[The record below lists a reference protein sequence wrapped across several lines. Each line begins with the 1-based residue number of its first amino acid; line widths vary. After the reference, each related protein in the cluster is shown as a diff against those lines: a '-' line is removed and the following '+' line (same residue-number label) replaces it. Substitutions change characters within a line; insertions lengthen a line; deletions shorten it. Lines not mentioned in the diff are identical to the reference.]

1 MTAPFPGIEPGLR
14 GEVRLKVEPVHTAK
28 HLGSGQV
35 EVLAT
40 PEMVRLMERAGVA
53 AIDHLLPE
61 GYRTV
66 GAALNVRHLA
76 PTPVGMEVVAR
87 AEVIAVDG
95 RRITLL
101 VEVFDEVEKVGE
113 GTHERFIIDLAR
125 FRARVEAKAGAQG
138 RGP

>member
-1 MTAPFPGIEPGLR
+1 MSTSFPGIEPGLK

-40 PEMVRLMERAGVA
+40 PEMIRLMERAGVA

-61 GYRTV
+61 GFRTV
-66 GAALNVRHLA
+66 GAALHVRHLA

-87 AEVIAVDG
+87 AEVTAVDG
-95 RRITLL
+95 RRITLR
-101 VEVFDEVEKVGE
+101 VEAYDEVEKVGE
-113 GTHERFIIDLAR
+113 GTHERFIIDVER
-125 FRARVEAKAGAQG
+125 FRARVAAKARTQG
-138 RGP
+138 GS

>member
-1 MTAPFPGIEPGLR
+1 MTTPFPGIEPGLC
-14 GEVRLKVEPVHTAK
+14 GEVRLKVEPAHTAK

-53 AIDHLLPE
+53 AVDPLLPE

-66 GAALNVRHLA
+66 GAALHIRHLA

-87 AEVIAVDG
+87 AEVITVDG
-95 RRITLL
+95 RHITLH
-101 VEVFDEVEKVGE
+101 VEAFDEVEKIGE
-113 GTHERFIIDLAR
+113 GTHERFIIDVAR
-125 FRARVEAKAGAQG
+125 FRARVEAKASAHG
-138 RGP
+138 RDP